1 MNSKHSQSSTTIF
14 VFLSI
19 YTLHSHHEDCLLF
32 AGMGNP
38 TQPSGLRNAVN
49 YLSVYDN
56 KILRKFRGHS
66 SRVTGLSQCP
76 ADDSFLSTSED
87 GTIRLWDLKSAG
99 CLAECKLPRV
109 ETHVTPLTPPLAVFD
124 STGLVF
130 GVAAQMSPDQGG
142 FFLNLYDAR
151 NHSAGPFADLKINQ
165 GDLVVAIQ
173 QAGASI
179 VQAEQLS
186 RNPWSNHGAFM
197 KFNTKGDQILV
208 GGNDGM
214 VILLDGFGG
223 AIQRVWMTGNNSTS
237 STGSSN
243 TNNAVACFSSD
254 DQCVLAAGSDPGTID
269 VFTSDKTGSKIK
281 RLEGQHADG
290 NITCIAS
297 NPVYSQFASSSKD
310 TALWIWDGVP
320 R

>member
-1 MNSKHSQSSTTIF
+1 M
-14 VFLSI
+14 
-19 YTLHSHHEDCLLF
+19 F
-32 AGMGNP
+32 AGVGSP

-66 SRVTGLSQCP
+66 GRVTGLSQCP
-76 ADDSFLSTSED
+76 ADDTFLSTSED

-99 CLAECKLPRV
+99 CVAECKLPST
-109 ETHVTPLTPPLAVFD
+109 ETHVTSFTPPLAVFD

-130 GVAAQMSPDQGG
+130 GVAAQMSPEKGGG

-165 GDLVVAIQ
+165 ADLAAAILQ
-173 QAGASI
+173 NPSTSP

-186 RNPWSNHGAFM
+186 RNPWSNHGASM

-223 AIQRVWMTGNNSTS
+223 AIQRVWMTGS
-237 STGSSN
+237 SSSSGSN
-243 TNNAVACFSSD
+243 NNAVACFSSD

-269 VFTSDKTGSKIK
+269 VYTSDKTGSKIK
-281 RLEGQHADG
+281 RLEGHADG
-290 NITCIAS
+290 NINCIAS
-297 NPVYSQFASSSKD
+297 NPIYSQFASSCKD
-310 TALWIWDGVP
+310 TALWIWDGAP

>member
-1 MNSKHSQSSTTIF
+1 
-14 VFLSI
+14 
-19 YTLHSHHEDCLLF
+19 
-32 AGMGNP
+32 MGSP
-38 TQPSGLRNAVN
+38 TQPSGLRYAVN

-76 ADDSFLSTSED
+76 ADDTFLSTSED

-99 CLAECKLPRV
+99 CIAECKIPNTE
-109 ETHVTPLTPPLAVFD
+109 ETHVTSSTPPLAVFD

-130 GVAAQMSPDQGG
+130 GVAAQMSPDKGGG

-151 NHSAGPFADLKINQ
+151 NHSAGPFADLKINPT
-165 GDLVVAIQ
+165 DLISAILQ
-173 QAGASI
+173 NNNNNNPVTTTNTTTTP
-179 VQAEQLS
+179 VQAEQLA
-186 RNPWSNHGAFM
+186 RNPWSNHGACM

-208 GGNDGM
+208 GGNNGM

-223 AIQRVWMTGNNSTS
+223 AIQRVWMTGS
-237 STGSSN
+237 GSSGDN
-243 TNNAVACFSSD
+243 SSSGSSSSSSSNNHAVACFSSD

-281 RLEGQHADG
+281 RLEGHVDG
-290 NITCIAS
+290 NINCIAP
-297 NPVYSQFASSSKD
+297 NPVYSQFASSCKD
-310 TALWIWDGVP
+310 TALWIWEGTP